1 MNYKKVNL
9 TLKEPRDL
17 LPDYLLYLFFT
28 TPLHPPYVPAKT
40 NDFLH
45 SCVSYC
51 PSFMLYDT
59 ILLSDNSLSRFRC
72 SNPVSNDHGSLN
84 DKDFPLIISFGHDF
98 LFFSSYYCIA
108 YIPWN
113 IINSKIEIF

>member
-45 SCVSYC
+45 SRVSYC
-51 PSFMLYDT
+51 PSLMLYDT

-98 LFFSSYYCIA
+98 LFFTSYYCIA